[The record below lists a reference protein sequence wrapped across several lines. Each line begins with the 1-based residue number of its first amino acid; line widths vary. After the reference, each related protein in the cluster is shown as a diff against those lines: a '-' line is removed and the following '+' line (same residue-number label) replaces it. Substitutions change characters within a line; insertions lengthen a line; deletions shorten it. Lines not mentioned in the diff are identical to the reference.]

1 MNRKKD
7 LSSVFNKETN
17 RRIFDINM
25 NIKLPELKKPIDN
38 SQRSLRFI
46 FVMLYISILGSVFYF
61 SNIEESSIR
70 VLNFYFEKALT
81 IFFFL
86 LLCIEAIEKTKFEY
100 EAPKHITMLFLVLRA
115 VLVLSLL
122 ILSDSDI
129 ALFISPVVPFSAYF
143 SYGGNVSLLFS
154 ILFGMAAVLKANML
168 DVHWYSN
175 VELTN
180 NIIALAFTFLF
191 VQVLANLVY
200 SEEKS
205 RRYSDQLL
213 EDLKASHLKLQIYAD
228 QVAELAAAE
237 ERNRL
242 ARDIHDSLGHYLTA
256 INIQL
261 EKAIVFQNRNL
272 EESTQAI
279 RDAKATASEALQEV
293 RRSVSSLRSDE
304 NKFSFSESIHSL
316 INSFKQD
323 DFEISL
329 EIAGEELGFSRS
341 ALMTLYRVAQE
352 GLTNAQK
359 HAHANLIQ
367 LEIHFEKHHAKMILK
382 DDGVGFDISTLDALA
397 ASPNSNFGL
406 QGIQE
411 RVELAQ
417 GKMSITSQPDQG
429 TELIVTVPKYPM
441 LTI

>member
-1 MNRKKD
+1 MSRKKD
-7 LSSVFNKETN
+7 LSHILHKETN
-17 RRIFDINM
+17 KGVFDINM
-25 NIKLPELKKPIDN
+25 NIKLPELKNPIDKN
-38 SQRSLRFI
+38 QRSLRFI
-46 FVMLYISILGSVFYF
+46 FSMLYISILGSVFYF
-61 SNIEESSIR
+61 SNVEESSIHI
-70 VLNFYFEKALT
+70 LDFYFEKVLT
-81 IFFFL
+81 IFFLL
-86 LLCIEAIEKTKFEY
+86 LLCIETIEKTKFEY
-100 EAPKHITMLFLVLRA
+100 ETPKHISILFMGLRTF
-115 VLVLSLL
+115 LVLSLL
-122 ILSDSDI
+122 ALTDSDI

-143 SYGGNVSLLFS
+143 SYGGNASLLFS
-154 ILFGMAAVLKANML
+154 ILFGMAAMFKAHSM
-168 DVHWYSN
+168 DSQWFSN

-279 RDAKATASEALQEV
+279 RDAKETASEALQEV

-316 INSFKQD
+316 INSFKQN
-323 DFEISL
+323 DFEIKL
-329 EIAGEELGFSRS
+329 DINGQEDGFSRS
-341 ALMTLYRVAQE
+341 ALMTLYRAAQE

-359 HAHANLIQ
+359 HANASNIYLKIY
-367 LEIHFEKHHAKMILK
+367 FEKQRARMILK
-382 DDGVGFDISTLDALA
+382 DNGIGFDTSTLDALA

-411 RVELAQ
+411 RVELTQ
-417 GKMSITSQPDQG
+417 GKMSITSQPGQG
-429 TELIVTVPKYPM
+429 TELIVYVPKYPM
-441 LTI
+441 LSI

>member
-1 MNRKKD
+1 MNKKKD
-7 LSSVFNKETN
+7 LMNFLNKDTN
-17 RRIFDINM
+17 KKLFDINM
-25 NIKLPELKKPIDN
+25 NIKLPELKRPIDN
-38 SQRSLRFI
+38 NQRSLRFI

-70 VLNFYFEKALT
+70 VFDLYFEKVLT
-81 IFFFL
+81 FFFLL
-86 LLCIEAIEKTKFEY
+86 LLCIEAIEKTKFNY
-100 EAPKHITMLFLVLRA
+100 EAPKHITMILLGIRA
-115 VLVLSLL
+115 ALVLSLL
-122 ILSDSDI
+122 ALSDSDI
-129 ALFISPVVPFSAYF
+129 ALFISPVIPFSAYF
-143 SYGGNVSLLFS
+143 AYGGNASLLFS
-154 ILFGMAAVLKANML
+154 ILFGMAAILKAHSI
-168 DVHWYSN
+168 DTQWYSN

-261 EKAIVFQNRNL
+261 EKAIVFQSRNL

-279 RDAKATASEALQEV
+279 RDAKETASEALQEV

-304 NKFSFSESIHSL
+304 NKFSVTESIQSL

-323 DFEISL
+323 DFEIKL
-329 EIAGEELGFSRS
+329 NIMGEESGFSRS

-359 HAHANLIQ
+359 HARASLIQ
-367 LEIHFEKHHAKMILK
+367 LEISFEKQQARMILK
-382 DDGVGFDISTLDALA
+382 DNGIGFDTSTLDDLA

-406 QGIQE
+406 QGIKE

-417 GKMSITSQPDQG
+417 GKLSITSQPGQG
-429 TELIVTVPKYPM
+429 TVLIVAVPKYPM